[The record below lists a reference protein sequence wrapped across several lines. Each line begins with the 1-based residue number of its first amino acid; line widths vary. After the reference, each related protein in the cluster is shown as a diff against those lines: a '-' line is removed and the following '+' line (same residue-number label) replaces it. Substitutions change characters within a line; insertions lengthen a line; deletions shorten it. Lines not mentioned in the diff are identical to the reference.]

1 MGGIVAADTLLALAA
16 ELPIAAPA
24 DTHAFM
30 FPAVVGLLAFDTP
43 FLGVSPG
50 VVAYGA
56 HGHYKTVST
65 ALSTLGEVAGVFGW
79 VPGGKSE
86 VDARQRARRQVSP
99 ARLALPASAQDTAS
113 GADATATPG
122 WQRWGRYAMFAGA
135 AGAMAAAGG
144 AAAYARRET
153 LSEGWGWVGSHLEF
167 VGCLMRGE
175 ELRQRLVAVAGL
187 EAERGLGFANLYTN
201 LGLAAKTDSGTGTGT
216 GTGSGG
222 SGLLLEGGERT
233 FCSLPRSELRRF
245 FVRCVNDWAED
256 EMVAHTSMFFPS
268 ANPGYFG
275 MCERAKELVVG
286 WAGRGWGGD
295 EVSVRAGD
303 GDGGGEA
310 VGVDELGGVRRE
322 EGEGEEVLGDG
333 TDALMGG

>member
-43 FLGVSPG
+43 FLGVAPG

-65 ALSTLGEVAGVFGW
+65 ALSTLGEVAGVFGLGA
-79 VPGGKSE
+79 GGKGE
-86 VDARQRARRQVSP
+86 GDARRDAAQRAAGQAAP
-99 ARLALPASAQDTAS
+99 ARALLPAPGPSEATDTAS
-113 GADATATPG
+113 DTPG

-135 AGAMAAAGG
+135 AGAVAAAGG

-175 ELRQRLVAVAGL
+175 ELRKRLVAVAGL
-187 EAERGLGFANLYTN
+187 EAERGLGFADLYTN

-216 GTGSGG
+216 GGSE
-222 SGLLLEGGERT
+222 LLLEGG
-233 FCSLPRSELRRF
+233 
-245 FVRCVNDWAED
+245 
-256 EMVAHTSMFFPS
+256 
-268 ANPGYFG
+268 
-275 MCERAKELVVG
+275 
-286 WAGRGWGGD
+286 
-295 EVSVRAGD
+295 
-303 GDGGGEA
+303 
-310 VGVDELGGVRRE
+310 
-322 EGEGEEVLGDG
+322 
-333 TDALMGG
+333 